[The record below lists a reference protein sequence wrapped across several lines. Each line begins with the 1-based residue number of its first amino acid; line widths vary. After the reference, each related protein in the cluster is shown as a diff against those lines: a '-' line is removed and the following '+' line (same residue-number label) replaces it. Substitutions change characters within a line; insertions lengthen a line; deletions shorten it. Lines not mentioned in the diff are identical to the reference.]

1 VRRSLLFWTTLCAAV
16 VVGLFVI
23 KHRVQSLEE
32 KLTAL
37 NAEIISDQNA
47 IQVLEAEWAYLNQPA
62 RLEELS
68 RRLLGMDAPRPE
80 QTRLL
85 EDFLK
90 EVAPRPEA
98 PAEAGATEVAAA
110 PTPGRR
116 PERKTMP
123 APVQDEDWLTPIM
136 AKLKKTQ

>member
-1 VRRSLLFWTTLCAAV
+1 MRRSLLFWTALCTAV

-32 KLTAL
+32 KLTTL

-85 EDFLK
+85 KEFLK
-90 EVAPRPEA
+90 DVAPAVET
-98 PAEAGATEVAAA
+98 PADTGATEVADA
-110 PTPGRR
+110 PTPKRR
-116 PERKTMP
+116 PERRTLP
-123 APVQDEDWLTPIM
+123 APVQDVDWLTPIM

>member
-1 VRRSLLFWTTLCAAV
+1 MRRSLLFWTALCSVV

-32 KLTAL
+32 KLTTL

-90 EVAPRPEA
+90 DVAP
-98 PAEAGATEVAAA
+98 PAGTPADAGATEVADA
-110 PTPGRR
+110 PTPKRR
-116 PERKTMP
+116 PERRALP
-123 APVQDEDWLTPIM
+123 APVPDEDWLTPIM
-136 AKLKKTQ
+136 AKLKKPQ

>member
-1 VRRSLLFWTTLCAAV
+1 MRRSLLFWTTLCAAV
-16 VVGLFVI
+16 VFGLFVI

-32 KLTAL
+32 KLTTL

-85 EDFLK
+85 REFLND
-90 EVAPRPEA
+90 VAPPPET
-98 PAEAGATEVAAA
+98 PADAGATEVADA
-110 PTPGRR
+110 PTPKRR
-116 PERKTMP
+116 PERRTLTT
-123 APVQDEDWLTPIM
+123 PVQDEDWLTPIM